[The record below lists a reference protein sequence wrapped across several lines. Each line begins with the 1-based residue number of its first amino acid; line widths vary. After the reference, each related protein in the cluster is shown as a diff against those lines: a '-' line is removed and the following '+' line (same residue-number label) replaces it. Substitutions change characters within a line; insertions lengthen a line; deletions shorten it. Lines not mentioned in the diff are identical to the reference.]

1 MSEEIILSADV
12 KERAGKGAARATRR
26 EGKVPAVIYGDKQ
39 SPVMV
44 ALAANEV
51 KALINR
57 PGFFSHIMKIDAG
70 GTKHQVLA
78 RDVQLDPVKDFPIHI
93 DFLRVSESSEIT
105 VNVPVHFTDEEAS
118 PGLERGGV
126 LNIVR
131 YEVEV
136 VCKAGSIPE
145 ELTASLAGLDIGD
158 SLHISAFALP
168 EGVRPTIDDR
178 DFTVATIAAPSA
190 VKAEAAEAQAEEEE
204 AALAEGEEAEGEET
218 EGEGEGEE
226 SEGEGDGE
234 EENKE

>member
-26 EGKVPAVIYGDKQ
+26 EGKVPAVIYGDKKA
-39 SPVMV
+39 PVMV
-44 ALAANEV
+44 ALAANEI
-51 KALINR
+51 KQLINR

-70 GTKHQVLA
+70 GQKHQVLA
-78 RDVQLDPVKDFPIHI
+78 RDVQLDPIKDFPIHI

-105 VNVPVHFTDEEAS
+105 VNVPVHFIDEEES

-126 LNIVR
+126 LNVVR

-145 ELTASLAGLDIGD
+145 ELVGSLAGLDIGD
-158 SLHISAFALP
+158 SLHISAIALP

-204 AALAEGEEAEGEET
+204 AAAAEGEEVEGEET

-226 SEGEGDGE
+226 SEGEGE

>member
-70 GTKHQVLA
+70 GTNHQVLD
-78 RDVQLDPVKDFPIHI
+78 RDVQLDTVKDFPIHI

-204 AALAEGEEAEGEET
+204 AALAEDEEVEGEET
-218 EGEGEGEE
+218 EGEGEE

-234 EENKE
+234 EESKE

>member
-1 MSEEIILSADV
+1 MSEEIILSAEI

-26 EGKVPAVIYGDKQ
+26 EGKVPAVIYGDKKA
-39 SPVMV
+39 PVMV
-44 ALAANEV
+44 ALPAKEV
-51 KALINR
+51 VRLIHQ

-70 GTKHQVLA
+70 GKKHQVLA
-78 RDVQLDPVKDFPIHI
+78 RDVQLHPVKDHPIHI

-105 VNVPVHFTDEEAS
+105 VNVPVHFTDEEQS

-126 LNIVR
+126 LNVVR

-145 ELTASLAGLDIGD
+145 SLTASLAGLDIGD

-168 EGVRPTIDDR
+168 DGVRPTIDDR

-204 AALAEGEEAEGEET
+204 GVEAEGAEGEEAEGEES
-218 EGEGEGEE
+218 EGEAEGSEGEE
-226 SEGEGDGE
+226 ES
-234 EENKE
+234 KE